1 MTLLKEVKV
10 FRSVDAIGR
19 DSINSIADDAFFTYE
34 WFKTLETQK
43 TFGISPI
50 YLVVYDNGN
59 LVGVAPCFIDL
70 LDQYFHYAPQV
81 RYILPALK
89 KMLIIGRRLGFC
101 QEHVLLCYSPFSYR
115 SKVLIRKNSEKNH
128 ILSLLA
134 EKIDVVCRQER
145 FLFSS
150 FLFVSEFDKLLM
162 DNLQNFSYLKCPG
175 ITTFYFDVQFSSFED
190 YLKSFTC
197 KERKNL
203 RREIRKCSESGVTIE
218 ETEFRDLS
226 TSALSALSSNL
237 TLKYNKNAN
246 ISYSSFF
253 SKLSEH
259 TKDKTKVFIAKKNDA
274 IVGFSLNLRQ
284 GEIMENC
291 FAGFKYDVLTNTDF
305 TYFNVCYYAPIR
317 WAIEEGL
324 KRIY

>member
-1 MTLLKEVKV
+1 MTLLKEVKA
-10 FRSVDAIGR
+10 FQSVDAIGR

-50 YLVVYDNGN
+50 YLAVYDNGN

-101 QEHVLLCYSPFSYR
+101 QEHVSLCYSPFSYR

-162 DNLQNFSYLKCPG
+162 DNLQNFSFLKCPG
-175 ITTFYFDVQFSSFED
+175 ITTFYFDVQ
-190 YLKSFTC
+190 
-197 KERKNL
+197 
-203 RREIRKCSESGVTIE
+203 
-218 ETEFRDLS
+218 
-226 TSALSALSSNL
+226 
-237 TLKYNKNAN
+237 
-246 ISYSSFF
+246 
-253 SKLSEH
+253 
-259 TKDKTKVFIAKKNDA
+259 
-274 IVGFSLNLRQ
+274 
-284 GEIMENC
+284 
-291 FAGFKYDVLTNTDF
+291 
-305 TYFNVCYYAPIR
+305 
-317 WAIEEGL
+317 
-324 KRIY
+324 